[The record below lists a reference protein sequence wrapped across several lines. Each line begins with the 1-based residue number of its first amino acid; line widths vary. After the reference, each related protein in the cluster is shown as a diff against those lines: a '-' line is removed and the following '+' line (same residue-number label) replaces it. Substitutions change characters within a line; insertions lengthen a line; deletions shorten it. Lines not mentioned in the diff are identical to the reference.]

1 MLAMQVYQPGH
12 MIRHVSILATRSCG
26 YHTKSEAIHNHGILE
41 LLHGHFINEMTHV
54 LTVTIPTSVCFFIV
68 TTFFGL
74 VSRIHGAHPQ
84 DCGTSALP
92 LFSVSPDCTMVA
104 ISSSDNTPSWSFF
117 ARQRKC
123 RTASEA
129 VCIWPLLDGQNLI
142 FGWSTLKVA
151 SCFISFW
158 S

>member
-26 YHTKSEAIHNHGILE
+26 YHTKSEAIHNDGILE
-41 LLHGHFINEMTHV
+41 LLHGHCINEMTHV

-74 VSRIHGAHPQ
+74 VSSHPCFTPPGLSHLCFTFILRLSRLYHHVSPPQ
-84 DCGTSALP
+84 DCRTSALP

-129 VCIWPLLDGQNLI
+129 V
-142 FGWSTLKVA
+142 
-151 SCFISFW
+151 
-158 S
+158 